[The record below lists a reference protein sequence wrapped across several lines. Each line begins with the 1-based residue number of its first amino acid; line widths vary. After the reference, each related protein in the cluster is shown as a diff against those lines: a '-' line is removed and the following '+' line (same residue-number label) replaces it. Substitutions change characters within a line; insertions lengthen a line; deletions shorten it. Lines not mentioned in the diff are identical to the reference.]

1 MVGSAPVE
9 DEGVHTTVV
18 GPGHEVCEER
28 KVARRPPP
36 LGIAGTVLVDRKRT
50 M

>member
-1 MVGSAPVE
+1 MVGSALVE

-28 KVARRPPP
+28 KVARRPP
-36 LGIAGTVLVDRKRT
+36 LGIAGTVLVDHKRT